1 MPHDADDSTNST
13 GTSDVRHSSTD
24 ARLCS
29 SAPVYVAVTAADSA
43 PAAASASTAARG
55 RRTVSSSA
63 PSENAAAQANAATSA
78 NDPAAMT
85 DGAGEANRPSR
96 RSGRPRSTSRHSMPV
111 ASVTVHIGHARAKNS
126 SGMASARHRSTRAHS
141 STHRTARAPAPVPP
155 RKR

>member
-13 GTSDVRHSSTD
+13 GTSGVRHSSTD

-29 SAPVYVAVTAADSA
+29 STPVYVAVTAADSA

-78 NDPAAMT
+78 NDPAAIA
-85 DGAGEANRPSR
+85 DGVGEESRPSK